1 MCIPLAPWM
10 CIPDSLNHKFR
21 MFSSPEL
28 DTFLSGTPSRI
39 FALMRSQSTRIHSYH
54 ISLSYHLPRIT
65 RQARYVTHSTLNSLF
80 LQERNMLNRL
90 CHKVC
95 IHAFQSSCNGE
106 DCSLARTISL
116 SGLKHS
122 LLHIL
127 SMRSSR
133 RLNNSYWRIV
143 STSCY
148 HLTSSRLSIPPR
160 IYHTYSSL
168 LSLLQNIFSLYNDL
182 LPYPNKQASPQYPVI
197 VDCALVIYTKS

>member
-1 MCIPLAPWM
+1 MSNLSHWNKRRNLPCIKSIGMMLYSQTIPMGICLSSIFRYYFINRSNIQRYKMCIPLAPWM

-143 STSCY
+143 ST
-148 HLTSSRLSIPPR
+148 
-160 IYHTYSSL
+160 
-168 LSLLQNIFSLYNDL
+168 
-182 LPYPNKQASPQYPVI
+182 
-197 VDCALVIYTKS
+197 